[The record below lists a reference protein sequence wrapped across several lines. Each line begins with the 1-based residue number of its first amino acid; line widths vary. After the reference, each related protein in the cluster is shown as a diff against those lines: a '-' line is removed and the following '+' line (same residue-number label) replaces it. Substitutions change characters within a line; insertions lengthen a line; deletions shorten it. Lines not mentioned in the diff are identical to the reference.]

1 MSNKQK
7 IPTNS
12 FLADVEKIAPE
23 IWFFLH
29 QKLDS
34 LSQSSIKFPEALD
47 KKEIFDFFNQ
57 TSKYTF
63 IALDKLSDEDKSK
76 LAENKICLKSL
87 QSMFTDSGENE
98 QNLIQNFSG
107 FEKHQITKHSTG
119 LIRPFQNSIVET
131 NYVYSICPERKTILR
146 SNLSFFIQLQSWPY
160 IFYRFEGK
168 STFYLITGAWTGSKI
183 AIYYPISELVIK
195 VVNTL
200 QGNSKTIEA
209 LLNKLKGKIVYE
221 WKKYY
226 YYCVNNNPKEL
237 ANIIH
242 YTRHLGHTFYADY
255 AGLQYLQ
262 SNQFLNNINKLFVG
276 EYNLV
281 KIEKL
286 FSELD
291 KSQIIYS
298 NSEDLFSKS
307 LTENS
312 FLVRSTSFFMSDEL
326 VTRFKN
332 YASSSC
338 SSNVKEESSVLT
350 NCYPVV
356 WINIR
361 VNSRV
366 WISQGVGLARVIK
379 KLQQKHAKT
388 AVIFDGWTS
397 LEATGLSSLS
407 SQEKAFIEKEL
418 AIVDKIKSLEPNV
431 IYKSVIGT
439 TVADKLEWLKLA
451 DFYII
456 PYGSAHAF
464 AYLYQI
470 PGIVYSSRPHAANNK
485 IQKQATSAHQS
496 LVSPIVVSAEKS
508 QIDENLIG
516 SITDNSALAKMGA
529 YNEDFECDADKI
541 YEECMSIIRER

>member
-63 IALDKLSDEDKSK
+63 IALDKLTDEDKSK
-76 LAENKICLKSL
+76 LAENKISLKSL
-87 QSMFTDSGENE
+87 QSVFTDSVANE
-98 QNLIQNFSG
+98 QNLIHNFSE
-107 FEKHQITKHSTG
+107 FEKHQITENPRGS
-119 LIRPFQNSIVET
+119 IRPFQKSIVET
-131 NYVYSICPERKTILR
+131 NYIYSICPESQTILR
-146 SNLSFFIQLQSWPY
+146 SNLSFFVQLGSWPY

-168 STFYLITGAWTGSKI
+168 STFYLITGAWTGTKI
-183 AIYYPISELVIK
+183 AIYYPTSELVIK
-195 VVNTL
+195 VVDTL
-200 QGNSKTIEA
+200 QGNSITIKA
-209 LLNKLKGKIVYE
+209 LLNKLKGKTVYE

-226 YYCVNNNPKEL
+226 FYCVNNNPKNL
-237 ANIIH
+237 GHIIN
-242 YTRHLGHTFYADY
+242 YTRHLGHAFYADY

-262 SNQFLNNINKLFVG
+262 SNHLLNHINKVFVG
-276 EYNLV
+276 EYSLA

-291 KSQIIYS
+291 KSKIVFS

-307 LTENS
+307 LAENC
-312 FLVRSTSFFMSDEL
+312 FLVRSTSFFISDEL
-326 VTRFKN
+326 VKTLKD

-338 SSNVKEESSVLT
+338 SSSFKEESSVLA
-350 NCYPVV
+350 NCYPLV
-356 WINIR
+356 WINVR
-361 VNSRV
+361 ANSRV
-366 WISQGVGLARVIK
+366 WISQDVGLARVIK
-379 KLQQKHAKT
+379 KLQQKYPQM

-397 LEATGLSSLS
+397 LEETELSP
-407 SQEKAFIEKEL
+407 QEKAFIEKEL
-418 AIVDKIKSLEPNV
+418 GIVDQIKSLEPKV

-439 TVADKLEWLKLA
+439 TVADKLEWLKLV

-470 PGIVYSSRPHAANNK
+470 PGIVYSSRAHAANNK

-516 SITDNSALAKMGA
+516 SITSNSALAKMGA